1 MTTKK
6 PVVTVPP
13 PSEGV
18 GEAPTSIALAT
29 EANMANPETKPEM
42 VVKPAAGEQL
52 QDPRV
57 DQALGIFANLS
68 ALEVTPST
76 QIAAREILSVVPV
89 RKPKNNEFVRVN
101 PAASLTTIVF
111 EDKDA
116 NETYFVDPAIRSM
129 MIAGAAIKML
139 TLAVNQAG
147 AIFIWPVPVD
157 DQSSRANKWNESAR
171 AGYQQAKTNWV
182 KLVGDRAAGLYRI
195 YLAEGE
201 LPPPRW
207 PNKSFEEL
215 LAIAFSNR
223 RIDREDHPILRE
235 MYGRGSTK

>member
-1 MTTKK
+1 
-6 PVVTVPP
+6 
-13 PSEGV
+13 
-18 GEAPTSIALAT
+18 
-29 EANMANPETKPEM
+29 MAKPEIKPDTIIEPAT
-42 VVKPAAGEQL
+42 VKL
-52 QDPRV
+52 DPRV

-68 ALEVTPST
+68 ALEVTPSS

-89 RKPKNNEFVRVN
+89 RKTKNNEFVMVN

-116 NETYFVDPAIRSM
+116 GETYFVDPAIRPM
-129 MIAGAAIKML
+129 MIAGTAVKML

-147 AIFIWPVPVD
+147 AIFIWPAPVD
-157 DQSSRANKWNESAR
+157 DEFSRANKWNESAR
-171 AGYQQAKTNWV
+171 VGYHQAKANWV
-182 KLVGDRAAGLYRI
+182 KLVGDRTAGLYRI

-207 PNKSFEEL
+207 PDKPFEEL

-223 RIDREDHPILRE
+223 RIDREDHPVIRD
-235 MYGRGSTK
+235 MYGHGPTK